1 MTDLL
6 LRHGT
11 VITMDTTRRVLED
24 GAVAIKDGR
33 IAAIGT
39 TAELASHAG
48 AKQVIEAH
56 GTAILPGLIDGHA
69 HAGHGLV
76 KTMGNGDSAAWG
88 EACRIIYTLASPP
101 SFWRA
106 EAGLAA
112 YERLRFGVTTGVSLL
127 GGGDSIGRVDDPAF
141 TDAHAEA
148 TEEVGIRSVLVLGPT
163 RPPFPRPYVGP
174 DGVERPVS
182 FEQQLDTI
190 TAGVER
196 WHGRG
201 NLRVATLMPVYR
213 EATHD
218 PATVKEIER
227 QGHLVREAGRRRGA
241 PFHQDGHRAGS
252 IEMADRMFGLL
263 GPDAWLS
270 HCTDLTDEDIATLV
284 RTGASVVHNPSA
296 IAAVR
301 GYCPAPRMMEAG
313 VTVMIGSDATAPD
326 RSGDMFR
333 HMFQC
338 IRYHQR
344 HFRDEAV
351 MTPGKALEM
360 VTTDAAK
367 GLGLAEEI
375 GSLEVG
381 KRADVITV
389 DLRAPHMAPANMPVH
404 RVVYFANGHDVRD
417 VVVGGRVLLRDRVAP
432 HLDADAIIEAAD
444 REAAAMLDRAG
455 LRHMVAEDPGW
466 GRIRRQGRTT

>member
-6 LRHGT
+6 IRGGV
-11 VITMDTTRRVLED
+11 VITMDPARRVLPD

-33 IAAIGT
+33 ILAVGPTDEVEAA
-39 TAELASHAG
+39 HPH
-48 AKQVIEAH
+48 AKQVIEAR
-56 GTAILPGLIDGHA
+56 GRAILPGLIDGHA

-76 KTMGNGDSAAWG
+76 KTMGNNDSAAWM
-88 EACRIIYTLASPP
+88 EACRVIYTLASPP

-106 EAGLAA
+106 EAKLAA
-112 YERLRFGVTTGVSLL
+112 HERLRFGVTTGVSLL
-127 GGGDSIGRVDDPAF
+127 GGGDSIGRVDDTAF

-148 TEEVGIRSVLVLGPT
+148 TEEVGIRSLLVLGPT

-182 FEQQLDTI
+182 FEQQLEVI
-190 TAGVER
+190 TAGVEK
-196 WHGRG
+196 WHNKGRVK
-201 NLRVATLMPVYR
+201 VATLMPVYR
-213 EATHD
+213 EAKHD
-218 PATVKEIER
+218 PAKVKEIER
-227 QGHLVREAGRRRGA
+227 QGHLVREAGRSCGA
-241 PFHQDGHRAGS
+241 PFHQDGHRGGS

-270 HCTDLTDEDIATLV
+270 HCTELTDADIDTLV
-284 RTGASVVHNPSA
+284 RTGTSVVHNPSA

-301 GYCPAPRMMEAG
+301 GYCPAPKMIEAG

-344 HFRDEAV
+344 HFRDET
-351 MTPGKALEM
+351 MMPPGKALEM
-360 VTTDAAK
+360 VTIDAAR
-367 GLGLAEEI
+367 GLGLGHEI

-381 KRADVITV
+381 KKADVITV
-389 DLRAPHMAPANMPVH
+389 DLSAPHMVPANMPVA
-404 RVVYFANGHDVRD
+404 RVVYFANGQDVLD
-417 VVVGGRVLLRDRVAP
+417 VVVDGQVLMRDRVCP
-432 HLDADAIIEAAD
+432 HLDATEIATAAW
-444 REAAAMLDRAG
+444 RETDAMLDRAK
-455 LRHMVAEDPGW
+455 LRHMVVENPGW
-466 GRIRRQGRTT
+466 GQVRR